1 MSLSRTTHS
10 LPGLVVPVDELLSNS
25 ARVAAARESKH
36 MRAICLAMVTGP
48 GRGRHLEQ
56 PDWVAGTQ
64 EVSSTETPHP
74 AGDDLRILRQ
84 RSSPSHGRDHG
95 TGRRRPPQSTSLPAR
110 TRARRSVETTVPRE
124 RAFVVVPDSILR
136 GTMPGC
142 PASTTGVGR
151 NSTARPRSARR
162 RACPMSR
169 CGRAARSSNA
179 TERAGADTVMRRD
192 VGARKGVVRSSSRSV
207 DAAVGSA

>member
-1 MSLSRTTHS
+1 
-10 LPGLVVPVDELLSNS
+10 
-25 ARVAAARESKH
+25 
-36 MRAICLAMVTGP
+36 MVTGP

-95 TGRRRPPQSTSLPAR
+95 TGRGRAPQSTSLPAR

-124 RAFVVVPDSILR
+124 HAFVGRARFHPPGNDAGLSCLTSGV
-136 GTMPGC
+136 GTQLHGTSAVC
-142 PASTTGVGR
+142 PAPSVPYEQVRT
-151 NSTARPRSARR
+151 SRR
-162 RACPMSR
+162 GHR
-169 CGRAARSSNA
+169 
-179 TERAGADTVMRRD
+179 MRRNEPRRTQSC
-192 VGARKGVVRSSSRSV
+192 VEMLGRERVWCAGSSHSV
-207 DAAVGSA
+207 DAADGFCLASARH